1 MATSSSDKVG
11 ESQPQVKCFP
21 PLFQLVYLSANH
33 ITIGVKT
40 QTLKLVVYG
49 KAFHKKNNLLVA
61 THVFQHVSS
70 RSRCHGVYL
79 LLFYAIVS
87 MIYYLSLKAS

>member
-1 MATSSSDKVG
+1 MATLSNDKVG
-11 ESQPQVKCFP
+11 ESQPQAKCFP

-49 KAFHKKNNLLVA
+49 KAFHKKKTTFWLPLM
-61 THVFQHVSS
+61 SS
-70 RSRCHGVYL
+70 GMSAVVHAAMAYTW
-79 LLFYAIVS
+79 
-87 MIYYLSLKAS
+87 AS